1 MVVSVPK
8 CLYESAPDSLKKFGA
23 LMYFHNL
30 KSIETTLRA
39 APEGSESVHAEIV
52 RFALVLPAF
61 VLARQGCA
69 ARRSAVQKH
78 VESPRKQAESDSSS
92 FSGGEN
98 IREL

>member
-1 MVVSVPK
+1 MSVPK
-8 CLYESAPDSLKKFGA
+8 CLYESAPDSLI
-23 LMYFHNL
+23 
-30 KSIETTLRA
+30 KSLGHSYVFTSWLPATLEDPA
-39 APEGSESVHAEIV
+39 GSEAVHTEIV

>member
-1 MVVSVPK
+1 
-8 CLYESAPDSLKKFGA
+8 
-23 LMYFHNL
+23 MYF
-30 KSIETTLRA
+30 TTCRVSATLEDPA
-39 APEGSESVHAEIV
+39 DSEAVHAEIV
-52 RFALVLPAF
+52 RFAL

>member
-1 MVVSVPK
+1 M
-8 CLYESAPDSLKKFGA
+8 KKFGA

-30 KSIETTLRA
+30 CGVPATLEA
-39 APEGSESVHAEIV
+39 APADSEAVHAEIV

-61 VLARQGCA
+61 VLAPQGFA
-69 ARRSAVQKH
+69 AQRPAVQKH
-78 VESPRKQAESDSSS
+78 VESPRKRAEPESSS

>member
-1 MVVSVPK
+1 M
-8 CLYESAPDSLKKFGA
+8 KKSGA
-23 LMYFHNL
+23 LICFHSWLPATL
-30 KSIETTLRA
+30 K
-39 APEGSESVHAEIV
+39 APAGSEAVHAEIV
-52 RFALVLPAF
+52 RFVLVLPAF

-98 IREL
+98 IRESQ

>member
-1 MVVSVPK
+1 
-8 CLYESAPDSLKKFGA
+8 
-23 LMYFHNL
+23 MYFHNL

-39 APEGSESVHAEIV
+39 APADSESVHAETV
-52 RFALVLPAF
+52 RFALVLLAF
-61 VLARQGCA
+61 VLAPQGFA
-69 ARRSAVQKH
+69 AQRPAVQKY

>member
-1 MVVSVPK
+1 M
-8 CLYESAPDSLKKFGA
+8 
-23 LMYFHNL
+23 
-30 KSIETTLRA
+30 
-39 APEGSESVHAEIV
+39 HAEIV